1 MSHDNPNDLLY
12 TASHEWVRREA
23 NGVITLGVTHH
34 AQEALG
40 DLVYA
45 ETYPVGKR
53 LEVGDTCA
61 VIESVKAASDV
72 YTPVG
77 GTLLAG
83 NPTLAQTPEII
94 NRDPYGEGW
103 LVRIRTESGSALD
116 GLLDAAA
123 YERLLAEGH

>member
-1 MSHDNPNDLLY
+1 MSHDHPNDLLY
-12 TASHEWVRREA
+12 TSSHEWVRREA
-23 NGVITLGVTHH
+23 NGEITLGVTYH

-53 LEVGDTCA
+53 LEAGDTCA
-61 VIESVKAASDV
+61 VVESVKAASDV
-72 YTPVG
+72 YAPVA

-83 NPTLAQTPEII
+83 NPVLAKTPEII
-94 NRDPYGEGW
+94 NQDPYGEGW
-103 LVRIRTESGSALD
+103 LVRIRMEAGSDLA
-116 GLLDAAA
+116 GFLDAAA

>member
-12 TASHEWVRREA
+12 TSSHEWIRREA

-45 ETYPVGKR
+45 ETYSVGKR
-53 LEVGDTCA
+53 LEAGDTCA

-72 YTPVG
+72 YTPVA

-83 NPTLAQTPEII
+83 NPDLAKTPEII
-94 NRDPYGEGW
+94 NHDPYGKGW
-103 LVRIRTESGSALD
+103 LVRIRLEPGSALE
-116 GLLDAAA
+116 GLLDAEA